1 MAQRLVEMDNR
12 VGQMEVSE
20 GEMERRAEEHRRL
33 VHRLEGELKE
43 QGLENRSLRDEIK
56 AATLEKTSLRER
68 LTRLETGSRKN
79 LQEKEQQLSTA
90 LNGEITLQDEIAR
103 PARPPVT
110 LPAWRLKLETPP

>member
-1 MAQRLVEMDNR
+1 MQAESERMAQRLVEMDNR

-56 AATLEKTSLRER
+56 AATLEKTSLREDAIVGR
-68 LTRLETGSRKN
+68 TPS
-79 LQEKEQQLSTA
+79 
-90 LNGEITLQDEIAR
+90 GEFTLRRESITLRRESITLRRESIAF
-103 PARPPVT
+103 
-110 LPAWRLKLETPP
+110 